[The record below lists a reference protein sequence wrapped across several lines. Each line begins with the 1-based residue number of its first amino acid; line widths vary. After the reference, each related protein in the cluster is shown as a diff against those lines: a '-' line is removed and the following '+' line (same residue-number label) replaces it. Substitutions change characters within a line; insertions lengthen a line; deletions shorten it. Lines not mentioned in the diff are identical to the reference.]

1 MHKNRPWQSRGLR
14 QMAGV
19 VASVM
24 LGCGYAAT
32 AAADTFPSRP
42 ITLTVPYEPGATT
55 DLIARAMGERMAREL
70 QSPVVV
76 ENRTGGNGII
86 AALHVS
92 RSKADGYSFMLASD
106 STAVL
111 NPLLYKK
118 LSYSPDKDLTPIG
131 LVSDLPLVM
140 LVNTALPARNL
151 KEFVAYAQAHP
162 GKLNFSSTGTGGTF
176 HLSGELFN
184 QMAGIQMTHVPY
196 KGGAPAMQALVS
208 KEVQALFGV
217 VGSALPQ
224 IKAGNVRALAVA
236 SKERL
241 ALLPDVPTFAELGYP
256 NFVVTVRYGFMA
268 PAATPADR
276 IATLS
281 ASMNAALSD
290 PDFRKKFGDLGFVL
304 PARSGPQD
312 YAALI
317 QADRKMWA
325 DVIKAKNISLDH

>member
-1 MHKNRPWQSRGLR
+1 
-14 QMAGV
+14 MAGV
-19 VASVM
+19 VAGAM
-24 LGCGYAAT
+24 FGYGYTTPVSAE
-32 AAADTFPSRP
+32 TFPDRP

-55 DLIARAMGERMAREL
+55 DLISRAVGELMGREL
-70 QSPVVV
+70 GASVVV

-86 AALHVS
+86 AASHIS
-92 RSKADGYSFMLASD
+92 RSRPDGYSFMLSSD

-118 LSYSPDKDLTPIG
+118 LPYSPDKDLTPIG

-140 LVNTALPARNL
+140 LVNTSLPAHDL
-151 KEFVAYAQAHP
+151 KAFVAYAHAHP
-162 GKLNFSSTGTGGTF
+162 DRLNFSSTGTGGTF

-196 KGGAPAMQALVS
+196 KGGAPAMQALVAN
-208 KEVQALFGV
+208 EVQALFGV

-224 IKAGNVRALAVA
+224 IKAGKIRALAVA

-241 ALLPDVPTFAELGYP
+241 PMLPDVPTFAELGYP

-268 PAATPADR
+268 PARTPADR
-276 IATLS
+276 IDTL
-281 ASMNAALSD
+281 AAAMNKALND
-290 PDFRKKFGDLGFVL
+290 PGLRKKFGDLGFVL
-304 PARSGPQD
+304 PEKSGPQE

-317 QADRKMWA
+317 QSDRKRWA
-325 DVIKAKNISLDH
+325 EVIRHQNISLDN

>member
-1 MHKNRPWQSRGLR
+1 MHKKWSWQSRGIRRL
-14 QMAGV
+14 AGL
-19 VASVM
+19 AAGVM
-24 LGCGYAAT
+24 LGYGYAAT
-32 AAADTFPSRP
+32 AVADTFPSRP

-55 DLIARAMGERMAREL
+55 DLISRAMGERMAREL
-70 QSPVVV
+70 DSTVVV

-92 RSKADGYSFMLASD
+92 RSKPDGYSFMLASD

-118 LSYSPDKDLTPIG
+118 LSYDPDKDLTPIG

-140 LVNTALPARNL
+140 LINASLPVKNL
-151 KEFVAYAQAHP
+151 KEFVEYARAHP

-184 QMAGIQMTHVPY
+184 QMAGVQMTHVPY

-276 IATLS
+276 ISTLS
-281 ASMNAALSD
+281 GAMNKALAD
-290 PDFRKKFGDLGFVL
+290 PAFRQKFGDLGFVL
-304 PARSGPQD
+304 PQKSSPQD
-312 YAALI
+312 YASLI

-325 DVIKAKNISLDH
+325 EVIKLKNISRDH